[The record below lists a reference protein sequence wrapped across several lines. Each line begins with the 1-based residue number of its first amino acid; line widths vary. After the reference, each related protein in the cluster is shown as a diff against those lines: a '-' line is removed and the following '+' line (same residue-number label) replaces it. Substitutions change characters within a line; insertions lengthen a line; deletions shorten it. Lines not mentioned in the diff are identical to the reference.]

1 MMEWLV
7 GSMGEGGQKGF
18 FCIAVAK
25 GIINLL
31 QKSVFYTFD
40 KL

>member
-1 MMEWLV
+1 
-7 GSMGEGGQKGF
+7 MGEGGQKSF
-18 FCIAVAK
+18 FCIADNLAK